1 MLYLI
6 LNKTIRGETRKLLLK
21 LLCVNVENLSQ
32 QNRTEFNRAHNHND
46 YGDDEMIE
54 RAPGNNLTQQ
64 DTHFHV
70 TWNRIAPIRNI

>member
-32 QNRTEFNRAHNHND
+32 QNRTEFNRAHIQND

-54 RAPGNNLTQQ
+54 RAPGNNLTHQ
-64 DTHFHV
+64 DTRVHV
-70 TWNRIAPIRNI
+70 TRNRIAPIRNI